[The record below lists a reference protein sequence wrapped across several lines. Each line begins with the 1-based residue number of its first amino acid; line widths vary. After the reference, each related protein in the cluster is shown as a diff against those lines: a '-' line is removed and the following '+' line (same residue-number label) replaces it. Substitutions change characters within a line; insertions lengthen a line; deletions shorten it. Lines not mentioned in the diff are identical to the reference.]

1 LAIGTQA
8 ATNPVT
14 ATCNG
19 FVTPIITSGCL
30 GIQARRPDQSFDG
43 ITWVD
48 PAGNNDYNGLSVR
61 AEHRF
66 SQGLYALNSFTW
78 GKAMGDSEQALEYFA
93 GYYQANPQN
102 IHDLAAEVGPSSF
115 DVKLNNV
122 TTVIYQLPF
131 GRGRHFGSNMN
142 RVADAFVGGWEAD
155 SIVSAH
161 TGQPIDVVY
170 SASGN
175 NIVSSLSNDYRG
187 QPFVRP
193 NVTGSAVSQSRSQML
208 NTYFAGYTFSTP
220 PATDPFGDVGRN
232 SFRAPHFVQWDAALH
247 KSFDIHEKA
256 HLQIRAEFFDVT
268 NHTNFG
274 IPDTKTTDA
283 AFGTIRSTFPSRQ
296 GQLAAKLIF

>member
-1 LAIGTQA
+1 MIPTFG
-8 ATNPVT
+8 P
-14 ATCNG
+14 
-19 FVTPIITSGCL
+19 
-30 GIQARRPDQSFDG
+30 

-48 PAGNNDYNGLSVR
+48 PAGDHHFNGLSAR
-61 AEHRF
+61 IEHRL
-66 SQGLYALNSFTW
+66 SRGLYALNSFTW
-78 GKAMGDSEQALEYFA
+78 GKAMGDSEQALEDFA
-93 GYYQANPQN
+93 GYYQASPQN

-187 QPFVRP
+187 QPFLRP

-208 NTYFAGYTFSTP
+208 NTYFAGYTFSRRPAIHLAMWGAIPSAHRISRSGTP
-220 PATDPFGDVGRN
+220 RCTKASSFTRGCSSRSGR
-232 SFRAPHFVQWDAALH
+232 SF
-247 KSFDIHEKA
+247 
-256 HLQIRAEFFDVT
+256 
-268 NHTNFG
+268 
-274 IPDTKTTDA
+274 
-283 AFGTIRSTFPSRQ
+283 ST
-296 GQLAAKLIF
+296 